1 MSTLDFR
8 HEGAVAHVWLN
19 RPELR
24 NAFDAGTIADLTQCF
39 RQLAQT
45 PGLRVVVLGAHGK
58 AFCAGADLN
67 WMRDMAGYSWDENHA
82 DATRLADM
90 LWAIAS
96 CPVPVIARVQ
106 GDCYGGGVGLVSA
119 CDTAIGTHAA
129 GFALSEARLGL
140 APSTISPYVL
150 RAIGERAARR
160 YFLTAERFDA
170 AQAHALGLL
179 HEVVDADALDERVH
193 TLVQAMVS
201 NGPQAVRAGK
211 QLIGDI
217 AEATDLEKS
226 SVRNVLEQLSQIVA
240 DALDN
245 DSEIT
250 LPGIGKLKV
259 SERPARTGRNPQTG
273 KAIEIAAKKVIK
285 LVPAKALSDSL
296 NS

>member
-119 CDTAIGTHAA
+119 CDIAIGTHAA

-170 AQAHALGLL
+170 AQAHVLGLL

-217 AEATDLEKS
+217 AGAAITPALRDQTARHIADLRASEEGRAGLHAFLNKS
-226 SVRNVLEQLSQIVA
+226 
-240 DALDN
+240 
-245 DSEIT
+245 
-250 LPGIGKLKV
+250 
-259 SERPARTGRNPQTG
+259 
-273 KAIEIAAKKVIK
+273 
-285 LVPAKALSDSL
+285 VPPWQQGE
-296 NS
+296 